1 MSSPAIRFAGFTEDW
16 EQRKLYEIS
25 DKVMEKNVNR
35 AYTETLTNSAEFGI
49 ISQRDF
55 FDKNIANNDNIDGYY
70 IVRHNDFVYNPR
82 ISTFAPVGPIK
93 RNKLGRSGIMSPLYY
108 VFRTHDIDQ
117 TYLEHFF
124 ATAGWHKFM
133 AFNGDSGARSDRFSI
148 KNSVFR
154 EMPLPYPSIAE
165 QKKIGKQCDTL
176 DRLITLH
183 QREHDKTVNIKKA
196 LLEKMFP
203 KDGEDKPEIRFAGF
217 TASWERRDIGAC
229 FSERN
234 ERSGTGDLISV
245 TMNSGVMRAEDLG
258 RHDTSSNDKSNYK
271 KVEVGDIAYNSMRM
285 WQGASGYS
293 PYSGILSPAYT
304 VIIPQEGMHS
314 PFFAYLFKRSNMI
327 HQFQMNSQGLTS
339 DTWNLKWP
347 SLRTICV
354 IIPEFEEQ
362 RRISELFAGIDRLIT
377 IHQCELTKLQNIK
390 KALLEKMFV

>member
-1 MSSPAIRFAGFTEDW
+1 MNSPAIRFAGFAEDW
-16 EQRKLYEIS
+16 EERKLG
-25 DKVMEKNVNR
+25 DV
-35 AYTETLTNSAEFGI
+35 AEFNPKAVLPNTFEYVDLESVVGTELI
-49 ISQRDF
+49 GHRTESRATAPSRAQRLAQRGDVF
-55 FDKNIANNDNIDGYY
+55 YQTVRPYQKNNY
-70 IVRHNDFVYNPR
+70 IFTLPYCD
-82 ISTFAPVGPIK
+82 
-93 RNKLGRSGIMSPLYY
+93 Y
-108 VFRTHDIDQ
+108 VFSTGYAQMRPSISSSFLFSRLQ
-117 TYLEHFF
+117 
-124 ATAGWHKFM
+124 
-133 AFNGDSGARSDRFSI
+133 GDSFVKTVLDRCTGTSYPAI
-148 KNSVFR
+148 NATDLSEVKIM
-154 EMPLPYPSIAE
+154 MPDDEVE
-165 QKKIGKQCDTL
+165 QAKIGATFCKL

-217 TASWERRDIGAC
+217 TGAWERRDIGAC